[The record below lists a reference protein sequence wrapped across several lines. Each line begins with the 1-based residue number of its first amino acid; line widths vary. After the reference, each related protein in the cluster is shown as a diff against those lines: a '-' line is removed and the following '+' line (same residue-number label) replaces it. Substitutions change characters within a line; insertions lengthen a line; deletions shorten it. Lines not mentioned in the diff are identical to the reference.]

1 MSLPASHL
9 LNSLTN
15 TVRPAFFTALD
26 KVQTLYHQ
34 VSSGVLA
41 ELPLQVREELRVLL
55 QHNNSRN
62 SNPVGV
68 SEFVL
73 GFICDCLS
81 YFTTVKISF
90 ISILYPQFTHMIFI
104 IYTPRNSRNLLLLL
118 PKNTSVRKK
127 KRKER
132 KRKEKK
138 GKGREGKGKEGKEK
152 KRKEKKE

>member
-1 MSLPASHL
+1 
-9 LNSLTN
+9 
-15 TVRPAFFTALD
+15 
-26 KVQTLYHQ
+26 
-34 VSSGVLA
+34 
-41 ELPLQVREELRVLL
+41 
-55 QHNNSRN
+55 
-62 SNPVGV
+62 
-68 SEFVL
+68 
-73 GFICDCLS
+73 
-81 YFTTVKISF
+81 
-90 ISILYPQFTHMIFI
+90 MIFI